1 MINGGHDA
9 TAQLALA
16 SALNDCAV
24 TTTKAG
30 MPKAIQ
36 NRAVGLA
43 FIRHIAITLS
53 PAITGPT
60 TPIWLM
66 INSRLRLTDKTVSS
80 RLALSPK
87 WPTVTKP
94 LPIEL
99 LDTNGVVQN
108 HFEQKYPWQ
117 AEANRTIILI
127 NQDAT
132 PPDLEQIE
140 WQDIQTQSKIKISTK
155 RDRVLVYHLGVEKP

>member
-1 MINGGHDA
+1 MANCFNLFEASAINIAVRMINGGHDA

-30 MPKAIQ
+30 IPRAIQ

-43 FIRHIAITLS
+43 LIRHIATTAS

-94 LPIEL
+94 LFKFHTRLGARMAIAPSVNTKIL
-99 LDTNGVVQN
+99 MGVFRACDDAPSTGLICRPCHN
-108 HFEQKYPWQ
+108 H
-117 AEANRTIILI
+117 
-127 NQDAT
+127 
-132 PPDLEQIE
+132 QIPSP
-140 WQDIQTQSKIKISTK
+140 TRK
-155 RDRVLVYHLGVEKP
+155 